1 MQGRLISKLYFLYR
15 KVIHSIPILLNKP
28 RSRHLRYVSYSI
40 PLTCTLALLL
50 LSFITINPLSS
61 SSEAFAIELKE
72 GNLEVNDK
80 EVDDPSGS
88 FSDTGSEAAPGD
100 QEVDIMPLTVTPSTT
115 LSIASP
121 DLATTVAPG
130 GTGYLSSNVTYSAS
144 DIESYTLRVSYAKG
158 YSSLTLDN
166 TSTSLDGAGTA
177 GVAGSNLGDNTWGFA
192 WGNPSDADTT
202 LKYYTVPAYDT
213 TGTTISGGLL
223 AGGNVSEI
231 TSTTKK
237 VVFAAKFADNNTNG
251 GHYRTQV
258 LLSFVATP
266 KSIPDVKGF
275 GGITRMQDMTPEVC
289 NNVAAGT
296 TGELYDTR
304 DYNVYTVAK
313 FTNRVDGGANCWM
326 TQNLRIIGRTITSA
340 DSDVTQPYVIPSH
353 WTNVPDDG
361 NYTAMYHNAA
371 YFGNPEYGAYYS
383 WFTAT
388 AGSSPIVEG
397 SVGTYASSSI
407 CPKGW
412 RLPSGSS
419 TSSDYNQLLSG
430 LTLDDITSDP
440 YNFTYAGIV
449 SSTTGKVSLDGA
461 EGYYWANRIA
471 RGNDGTNTY
480 LGAGD
485 LSFYKT
491 SNTIYTFGLNKY
503 PRNSHSVRCLAK

>member
-1 MQGRLISKLYFLYR
+1 M
-15 KVIHSIPILLNKP
+15 
-28 RSRHLRYVSYSI
+28 RYVSYSI

-50 LSFITINPLSS
+50 LSFITVNPLSS
-61 SSEAFAIELKE
+61 SNEAFAIEPKE

-80 EVDDPSGS
+80 EVDDLSSS
-88 FSDTGSEAAPGD
+88 FSDTDSEAATGD

-115 LSIASP
+115 LSITSP
-121 DLATTVAPG
+121 NLATTVAPG

-144 DIESYTLRVSYAKG
+144 DIEGYTLRVSYAKG

-231 TSTTKK
+231 TSITKK
-237 VVFAAKFADNNTNG
+237 IVFAAKFADNNTNG

-313 FTNRVDGGANCWM
+313 FTNRAGGGMGCWM
-326 TQNLRIIGRTITSA
+326 TQNLRIIGRTITST
-340 DSDVTQPYVIPSH
+340 DSDVTQAYTIPSH
-353 WTNVPDDG
+353 WTNVPSDD
-361 NYTAMYHNAA
+361 NHTATYHNAV
-371 YFGNPEYGAYYS
+371 YFGRPEYGAYYS

-388 AGSSPIVEG
+388 AGSSPITEDLIN
-397 SVGTYASSSI
+397 TYASSSI

-412 RLPSGSS
+412 RLPRGNSS
-419 TSSDYNQLLSG
+419 VSDYAQLLSG
-430 LTLDDITSDP
+430 LTLDDITSAP
-440 YNFTYAGIV
+440 YNFTYAGV
-449 SSTTGKVSLDGA
+449 VDSNTGKNSINGTN
-461 EGYYWANRIA
+461 GYYWVNRISM
-471 RGNDGTNTY
+471 GSDGTNTY

-485 LSFYKT
+485 LSFNKT
-491 SNTIYTFGLNKY
+491 TNVIYTHGVNMY
-503 PRNSHSVRCLAK
+503 PRSGRSVRCLAK